1 MDTCYVCGTDRD
13 PHLMMIC
20 DLCDY
25 MVAHTYCCGFGND
38 FPEDWLC
45 QDCEALDLEDSSFSN
60 DSYNDEE
67 SEEESEVYEARI
79 PENNS
84 RRVYDTR

>member
-1 MDTCYVCGTDRD
+1 MDICYVCQSDRD
-13 PHLMMIC
+13 PHLKMIC

-45 QDCEALDLEDSSFSN
+45 RDCEALDLEDSSFNS
-60 DSYNDEE
+60 
-67 SEEESEVYEARI
+67 SEEESDFSESSQSEI
-79 PENNS
+79 I
-84 RRVYDTR
+84 

>member
-1 MDTCYVCGTDRD
+1 
-13 PHLMMIC
+13 MMIC

-60 DSYNDEE
+60 DSSND
-67 SEEESEVYEARI
+67 
-79 PENNS
+79 
-84 RRVYDTR
+84 